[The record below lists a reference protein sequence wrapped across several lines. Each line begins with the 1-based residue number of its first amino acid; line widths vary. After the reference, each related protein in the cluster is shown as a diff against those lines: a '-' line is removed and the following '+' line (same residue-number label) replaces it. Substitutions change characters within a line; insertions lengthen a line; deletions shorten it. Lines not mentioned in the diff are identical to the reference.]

1 VRPTP
6 RSDRERRDA
15 LLLAAQLHRS
25 RLRRLRRRRQK
36 SRLLVGL
43 VAAVLAASAFGVVF
57 VEVGG
62 ASALIATGCSLR
74 AMRPIH
80 LGENSFVY
88 AANGARLGAVASNT
102 HRVPLALREMSPWL
116 PKATIAIEDRRF
128 YQHGGLDYLGILR
141 AAYTDLSAGR
151 IVEGGSTLE
160 QELAR
165 NLYLGSD
172 KRTLSWKLEQ
182 ACLAI
187 KIAQRW
193 SKPKILDAYLNQ
205 VSYGAHA
212 YGVDAAAR
220 TYFAKPASRLTLPEA
235 AMIAGLPQAPSAYDP
250 FAHPASARAR
260 RNEVLAAMY
269 SDGQI
274 SRRVWRKARRRPLG
288 LKPGSLYV
296 TVNHPG
302 FVGYVE
308 QELLKRFGTRT
319 VRAGGLAV
327 KTTLQPRLQGEA
339 RLAERSVLLHRG
351 DPAAALVAMNPGTGA
366 IEAMTSYQPGYG
378 DRAFNLAAEAH
389 RQAGSAFKPF
399 VLATALEQGF
409 SLSSSFAGPPQFVV
423 GDPLCDTGS
432 QPWIVNNYADE
443 SFGSIPLSTATANS
457 VNTVFAQ
464 LVAQV
469 GPANVVALAHRAGIT
484 SPLQAVCSITLGSQA
499 VTPLEMTDAYATF
512 ADNGIHH
519 PVQAIESVRAPD
531 GHLLARLHTVG
542 AQAIP
547 SSVAGTVTQALH
559 GVVEY
564 GTGTAAAIPGLD
576 VVGKTGTSEH
586 EEDAWFCGYIPG
598 RLASCV
604 WVGYP
609 AGEIPMHNIEGVPAV
624 VGGTL
629 AAEIWHNFVAAASST
644 GP

>member
-1 VRPTP
+1 MRPTP
-6 RSDRERRDA
+6 GSDREQPDL

-25 RLRRLRRRRQK
+25 RLRRRRRRSRT
-36 SRLLVGL
+36 SRLLAGV
-43 VAAVLAASAFGVVF
+43 VAAALAAIGFGVVF
-57 VEVGG
+57 VEAGG
-62 ASALIATGCSLR
+62 ANALIASDCSLR
-74 AMRPIH
+74 AMRPIR

-88 AANGARLGAVASNT
+88 AVNGARLGAVASNT
-102 HRVPLALREMSPWL
+102 HRQALALREMSPWL

-128 YQHGGLDYLGILR
+128 YQHGGIDYLGIAR
-141 AAYTDLSAGR
+141 AAYADLSAGR

-165 NLYLGSD
+165 NLYLGND
-172 KRTLSWKLEQ
+172 TRTLSWKLEQ

-193 SKPKILDAYLNQ
+193 SRAKILDAYLNQ

-212 YGVDAAAR
+212 FGVAAAAR
-220 TYFAKPASRLTLPEA
+220 TYYSKPASRLTLPEA

-250 FAHPASARAR
+250 FSHPAVARAR

-269 SDGQI
+269 RDGQI
-274 SRRVWRKARRRPLG
+274 SRRVWRRALRQPLG
-288 LKPGSLYV
+288 LRMGTLYV
-296 TVNHPG
+296 AVDHPG

-308 QELLKRFGTRT
+308 LQLLRRFGTRT

-327 KTTLQPRLQGEA
+327 TTTLQIRLQRDA
-339 RLAERSVLLHRG
+339 KIAARSVLLHHG
-351 DPAAALVAMNPGTGA
+351 DPAAAIVAIDPSTGA
-366 IEAMTSYQPGYG
+366 VDAMTSYQPGVG

-399 VLATALEQGF
+399 VLATALEQGY
-409 SLSSSFAGPPQFVV
+409 SLGSSFAGPPQFVV
-423 GDPLCDTGS
+423 SDPVCNTGS
-432 QPWIVNNYADE
+432 QPWIVNNYANE
-443 SFGSIPLSTATANS
+443 SFGSIPLSTAIANS

-464 LVAQV
+464 LVSQV
-469 GPANVVALAHRAGIT
+469 GPANVVALAHRVGIS

-519 PVQAIESVRAPD
+519 PVEAVEMVRAPN
-531 GHLLARLHTVG
+531 GHLLARPHTAGTRAVS
-542 AQAIP
+542 AN
-547 SSVAGTVTQALH
+547 VADTVTQALR
-559 GVVEY
+559 GVVQG

-598 RLASCV
+598 RLATCV

-609 AGEIPMHNIEGVPAV
+609 AGEIPMHNIDGVPSV

-629 AAEIWHNFVAAASST
+629 AAEIWHNFVAAATSAR
-644 GP
+644 P